1 MLALPDET
9 RLSKRAS
16 LLAKVTIIAAGAVL
30 LLGAV
35 DGYRDAKPA
44 LNAGHAIDWKLLR
57 RFAGTM
63 AESSALP
70 AATMLIAAVVLVV
83 AVRIAASD
91 ARPAWVPEHDG
102 LFAQRALLFAR
113 VASTF
118 AWIYLGYA
126 CVTFVSGAVN
136 LLSHL
141 PNAPGSDLLAELLRL
156 SMDRWVTGNVI
167 SVLCY
172 FLILLAGVYLIWI
185 LVTLSVR
192 DAGGREEIAPTDGNA
207 NEQLH

>member
-1 MLALPDET
+1 
-9 RLSKRAS
+9 
-16 LLAKVTIIAAGAVL
+16 
-30 LLGAV
+30 
-35 DGYRDAKPA
+35 
-44 LNAGHAIDWKLLR
+44 
-57 RFAGTM
+57 
-63 AESSALP
+63 
-70 AATMLIAAVVLVV
+70 
-83 AVRIAASD
+83 
-91 ARPAWVPEHDG
+91 
-102 LFAQRALLFAR
+102 
-113 VASTF
+113 
-118 AWIYLGYA
+118 
-126 CVTFVSGAVN
+126 
-136 LLSHL
+136 L